1 LDSLAG
7 LFAVGLAPSGSADP
21 FGLRR
26 AALGIVSGLIE
37 HRVSF
42 DVRQGLAAAAALLP
56 VEASAAVI
64 GEAAVFVT
72 RRLEQV
78 LKDRGYRY
86 DLIEAVLAA
95 RGDDPY
101 RAQHTLHALQAAVD
115 HPQWLPALTAY
126 ARAKRIV
133 RPVNERYA
141 LAPERLSSDEA
152 RQLYESYLV
161 AQAEV
166 NPASDAD
173 ILVNVLIELT
183 APINRF
189 FDKVMVMADDPAQRA
204 ANLGLLQH
212 IVGLADGIADLTR
225 VQGF

>member
-1 LDSLAG
+1 
-7 LFAVGLAPSGSADP
+7 
-21 FGLRR
+21 
-26 AALGIVSGLIE
+26 
-37 HRVSF
+37 
-42 DVRQGLAAAAALLP
+42 
-56 VEASAAVI
+56 
-64 GEAAVFVT
+64 
-72 RRLEQV
+72 
-78 LKDRGYRY
+78 
-86 DLIEAVLAA
+86 
-95 RGDDPY
+95 
-101 RAQHTLHALQAAVD
+101 
-115 HPQWLPALTAY
+115 
-126 ARAKRIV
+126 V

-173 ILVNVLIELT
+173 MLVNVLIELT